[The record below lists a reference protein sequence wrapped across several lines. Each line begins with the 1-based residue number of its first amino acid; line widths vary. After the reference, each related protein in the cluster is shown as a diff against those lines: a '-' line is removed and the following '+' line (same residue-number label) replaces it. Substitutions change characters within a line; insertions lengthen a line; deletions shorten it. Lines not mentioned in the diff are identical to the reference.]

1 MAGMELDHAGLEI
14 LSRDECLALLASVPI
29 GRIGLSLSAL
39 PVVLPV
45 NFAVHDETI
54 IIRTS
59 VGSKFA
65 AAISNAVVA
74 LEADHYDSLGHNGW
88 SVLVQGSSRVVS
100 DPGELERLR
109 RLPLRPWANPDT
121 DRYIAISTDVVSGR
135 RVRGWYRPD
144 GHEAFQRIA
153 SR

>member
-1 MAGMELDHAGLEI
+1 MELDHAGLEI

-45 NFAVHDETI
+45 NFAVCDDNV

-59 VGSKFA
+59 EGSKFS
-65 AAISNAVVA
+65 AAITNAVVA

-88 SVLVQGSSRVVS
+88 SVLVQGSSRVVT
-100 DPGELERLR
+100 DLAELERVR

-121 DRYIAISTDVVSGR
+121 DRFIAISTDVVSGR

-144 GHEAFQRIA
+144 GHESFLRVATR
-153 SR
+153 

>member
-1 MAGMELDHAGLEI
+1 MELDHAGLEI
-14 LSRDECLALLASVPI
+14 LSRDECLALLGSVPI
-29 GRIGLSLSAL
+29 GRVGLSLSAL

-45 NFAVHDETI
+45 NFAVCDDSVI
-54 IIRTS
+54 VRTS
-59 VGSKFA
+59 EGSKFS
-65 AAISNAVVA
+65 AAITNAVVA

-100 DPGELERLR
+100 DVAELERVR

-121 DRYIAISTDVVSGR
+121 DRFISISTDVVSGR

-144 GHEAFQRIA
+144 GHEAFLRVA
-153 SR
+153 TR

>member
-1 MAGMELDHAGLEI
+1 MELDHAGLEI

-45 NFAVHDETI
+45 NFAVCDDNV

-59 VGSKFA
+59 EGSKFS
-65 AAISNAVVA
+65 AAITNAVVA
-74 LEADHYDSLGHNGW
+74 LEADHYDALGHNGW
-88 SVLVQGSSRVVS
+88 SVLVQGSSRVVT
-100 DPGELERLR
+100 DLAELERVR

-121 DRYIAISTDVVSGR
+121 DRFIAISTDVVSGR

-144 GHEAFQRIA
+144 GHESFLRVA

>member
-14 LSRDECLALLASVPI
+14 LPRGECLALLSTVPI

-45 NFAVHDETI
+45 NFAVHGDDVI
-54 IIRTS
+54 VRTS
-59 VGSKFA
+59 HGSKFSA
-65 AAISNAVVA
+65 ALANSVVA
-74 LEADHYDSLGHNGW
+74 LEADHYDTMGHNGW
-88 SVLVQGSSRVVS
+88 SGLVQGSSRVV
-100 DPGELERLR
+100 DDIGELERLR

-121 DRYIAISTDVVSGR
+121 DRFIAISTDLVSGR

-153 SR
+153 AR